1 MIGKEEV
8 RRIKESLKDLK
19 TPALSLY
26 LDINPAKPDNAGRA
40 YALRAKDAMKAL
52 AVPEALAEKVL
63 ELLKHEVIQAK
74 TLALFADQERL
85 ELFPLQVELP
95 LVRAVKTAF
104 VDEKTSRLLTD
115 GALAHYGEPFL
126 LPLVYALDEYE
137 RYGVVY
143 VDQERWRVFEVF
155 LGEIAEVKDAFLAL
169 DTEAWRRLSLDAP
182 GRRFNLG
189 GIARGGA
196 GQDLFAKRL
205 AAWEERFYKAL
216 AHELVRHVEERGF
229 TRLLLMGPE
238 EHTKLFLGYLP
249 KRLKE
254 KVVAELP
261 SLPHPGA
268 SPGEVLKRLEPVLEE
283 VERQAEV
290 RLLEEL
296 EEAYPKAAFGPEVL
310 ARVQEGRVELWV
322 LPWHLE
328 KEVYACD
335 GLYLA
340 EEAQALAYCQNPE
353 KKPLAV
359 VLPELAAGYAAKLE
373 FVRGEAEKR
382 LLERGGMAALL
393 RW

>member
-63 ELLKHEVIQAK
+63 ELLKHEVVQAK

-182 GRRFNLG
+182 GRRFNLS

-328 KEVYACD
+328 RELYACD

-359 VLPELAAGYAAKLE
+359 VLPELAAGYAARVE
-373 FVRGEAEKR
+373 FVRGEAERR

>member
-63 ELLKHEVIQAK
+63 ELLQHEVIQAK

-373 FVRGEAEKR
+373 FVRGEAERR

>member
-26 LDINPAKPDNAGRA
+26 LDINPAKPENAGRA

-63 ELLKHEVIQAK
+63 ELLQHEVIQAK

-137 RYGVVY
+137 RYGVIY

-328 KEVYACD
+328 RELYACD

-359 VLPELAAGYAAKLE
+359 VLPELAAGYAARVE
-373 FVRGEAEKR
+373 FVRGEAERR

>member
-8 RRIKESLKDLK
+8 RRIKESLRDLK

-52 AVPEALAEKVL
+52 AVPEALAGKVL
-63 ELLKHEVIQAK
+63 ELLQHEVIQAK

-143 VDQERWRVFEVF
+143 VDQERWRIFEVF

-182 GRRFNLG
+182 GRRFNLS
-189 GIARGGA
+189 GISRGGA

-296 EEAYPKAAFGPEVL
+296 KDAYPKAAFGPEVL

-328 KEVYACD
+328 KELYACD

-373 FVRGEAEKR
+373 FVRGEAERR

>member
-63 ELLKHEVIQAK
+63 ELLQHEVIQAK

-115 GALAHYGEPFL
+115 GVLAHYGEPFL

-373 FVRGEAEKR
+373 FVRGEAERR

>member
-359 VLPELAAGYAAKLE
+359 VLPELAAGYAARVE
-373 FVRGEAEKR
+373 FVRGEAERR

>member
-1 MIGKEEV
+1 MIAKADIQ
-8 RRIKESLKDLK
+8 RIREGIAAQE
-19 TPALSLY
+19 PILSLY
-26 LDINPAKPDNAGRA
+26 VDVNPAKPENAGKA
-40 YALRAKDAMKAL
+40 YALRAKDALKAL
-52 AVPEALAEKVL
+52 GVPKALEDRVL
-63 ELLKHEVIQAK
+63 EVLKNQVLEAK
-74 TLALFADQERL
+74 TAVFFAGEGLL
-85 ELFPLQVELP
+85 ETLLLQVELP
-95 LVRAVKTAF
+95 LVSSLKTTF
-104 VDEKTSRLLTD
+104 LGEKEGRLLTE
-115 GALAHYGEPFL
+115 GVLAHYGAPFL

-155 LGEIAEVKDAFLAL
+155 LGEIAEVGDAFLAL
-169 DTEAWRRLSLDAP
+169 DPEAWRRLSLDAP

-205 AAWEERFYKAL
+205 MAWEERFYKGL
-216 AHELVRHVEERGF
+216 AQELERLAQERGF

-254 KVVAELP
+254 RVAALLP

-283 VERQAEV
+283 TERQGEV
-290 RLLEEL
+290 RLLREL
-296 EEAYPKAAFGPEVL
+296 EEAYPRAVFGPEAL

-322 LPWHLE
+322 LPWHLDQT
-328 KEVYACD
+328 VYACQD
-335 GLYLA
+335 FLFA
-340 EEAQALAYCQNPE
+340 EEAQALAACEKPE
-353 KKPLAV
+353 AKPLAL

-373 FVRGEAEKR
+373 FVRGEAEQR

>member
-63 ELLKHEVIQAK
+63 ELLQHEVIQAK

-137 RYGVVY
+137 RYGVIY

-283 VERQAEV
+283 VERQAER

-328 KEVYACD
+328 RELYACD

-359 VLPELAAGYAAKLE
+359 VLPELAAGYAARVE
-373 FVRGEAEKR
+373 FVRGEAERR

>member
-63 ELLKHEVIQAK
+63 ELLQHEVIQAK

-328 KEVYACD
+328 REVYACD

>member
-63 ELLKHEVIQAK
+63 ELLQHEVIQAK

-182 GRRFNLG
+182 GRRFNLS

-359 VLPELAAGYAAKLE
+359 VLPELAAGYAARVE
-373 FVRGEAEKR
+373 FVRGEAERR

>member
-1 MIGKEEV
+1 VSGV
-8 RRIKESLKDLK
+8 
-19 TPALSLY
+19 
-26 LDINPAKPDNAGRA
+26 
-40 YALRAKDAMKAL
+40 
-52 AVPEALAEKVL
+52 
-63 ELLKHEVIQAK
+63 H
-74 TLALFADQERL
+74 
-85 ELFPLQVELP
+85 
-95 LVRAVKTAF
+95 TAF
-104 VDEKTSRLLTD
+104 LDEKESRLLTD

-143 VDQERWRVFEVF
+143 LDQEKWRVFEIF

-328 KEVYACD
+328 RELYACD

-359 VLPELAAGYAAKLE
+359 VLPELAAGYAARVE
-373 FVRGEAEKR
+373 FVRGEAERR

>member
-74 TLALFADQERL
+74 TLALFADEARM

-283 VERQAEV
+283 VERQAEM

-328 KEVYACD
+328 REVYACD

-359 VLPELAAGYAAKLE
+359 VLPELAAGYAARVE
-373 FVRGEAEKR
+373 FVRSEAERR

>member
-63 ELLKHEVIQAK
+63 ELLQHEVIQAK

-115 GALAHYGEPFL
+115 GALAHYGEPSL

>member
-74 TLALFADQERL
+74 TLALFADEARL

-359 VLPELAAGYAAKLE
+359 VLPELAAGYAARVE
-373 FVRGEAEKR
+373 FVRGEAERR

>member
-63 ELLKHEVIQAK
+63 ELLQHEVIQAK

-115 GALAHYGEPFL
+115 GALAHCGEPFL

-328 KEVYACD
+328 REVYACD

-359 VLPELAAGYAAKLE
+359 VLPELAAGYAARVE
-373 FVRGEAEKR
+373 FVRGEAERR

>member
-63 ELLKHEVIQAK
+63 ELLQHEVIQAK

>member
-40 YALRAKDAMKAL
+40 YALRAKDTMKAL
-52 AVPEALAEKVL
+52 AVPEALAAKVL
-63 ELLKHEVIQAK
+63 ELLQHEVIQAK

-137 RYGVVY
+137 RYGVIY

-283 VERQAEV
+283 VERQAEM

-328 KEVYACD
+328 RELYACD

-359 VLPELAAGYAAKLE
+359 VLPELAAGYAARVE
-373 FVRGEAEKR
+373 FVRGEAERR

>member
-63 ELLKHEVIQAK
+63 ELLQHEVIQAK
-74 TLALFADQERL
+74 TLALFADEARL

-373 FVRGEAEKR
+373 FVRGEAERR

>member
-52 AVPEALAEKVL
+52 AVPEALAKKVL
-63 ELLKHEVIQAK
+63 ELLQHEVIQAK

-296 EEAYPKAAFGPEVL
+296 GEAYPKAAFGPEVL

-359 VLPELAAGYAAKLE
+359 VLPELAAGYAAKVE
-373 FVRGEAEKR
+373 FVRGEAERR

>member
-8 RRIKESLKDLK
+8 QRIKESLKDLK

-52 AVPEALAEKVL
+52 AVPEALAGKVL
-63 ELLKHEVIQAK
+63 ELLQHEVIQAK

-182 GRRFNLG
+182 GRRFNLS
-189 GIARGGA
+189 GISRGGA

-238 EHTKLFLGYLP
+238 EHIKLFLGYLP

-296 EEAYPKAAFGPEVL
+296 EDAYPKAAFGPEVL

-328 KEVYACD
+328 KELYACD

-373 FVRGEAEKR
+373 FVRGEAERR

>member
-63 ELLKHEVIQAK
+63 ELLQHEVIQAK

-229 TRLLLMGPE
+229 TRLLFMGPE